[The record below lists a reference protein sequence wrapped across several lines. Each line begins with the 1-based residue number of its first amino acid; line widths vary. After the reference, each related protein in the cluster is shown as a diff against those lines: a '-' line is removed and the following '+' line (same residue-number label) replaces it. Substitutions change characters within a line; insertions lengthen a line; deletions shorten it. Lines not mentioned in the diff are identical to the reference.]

1 MDFMVISKLDVADFA
16 IYVPESNV
24 SASEWNKGR
33 LTVKL
38 EKIPTILNELIK
50 DRNAIEVA
58 TKSTSAVDV
67 IGVQFDL
74 QNKDRIKLFFIPNF
88 FPTEMFLNEESVTMT
103 ASSPFHMTTMPT
115 LDCSLK

>member
-58 TKSTSAVDV
+58 TKSTSAIDV

-74 QNKDRIKLFFIPNF
+74 QNKDRIKLFFIRNYF
-88 FPTEMFLNEESVTMT
+88 FPQTCFWMMNLLPWRHHRRSTW
-103 ASSPFHMTTMPT
+103 PQCR
-115 LDCSLK
+115 L